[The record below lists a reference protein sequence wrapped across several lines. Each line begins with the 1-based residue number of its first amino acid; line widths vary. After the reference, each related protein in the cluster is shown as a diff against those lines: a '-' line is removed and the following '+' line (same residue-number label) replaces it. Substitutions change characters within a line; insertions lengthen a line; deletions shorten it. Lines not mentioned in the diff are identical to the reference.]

1 MLPEDNLKVVENDKT
16 ILNHEESK
24 ANNNNS
30 NTNDVKS
37 IETSSDV
44 NVNNNKV
51 EEENG
56 ITNAIPSPLVVS
68 TNGIEVAEE
77 TNSENKLLTVTDTPV
92 EQSNTDTFLPKISQ
106 EPKAANSKTQ
116 NNAKSVPKARK
127 SGAPVSNAINIKMV
141 NLAPIANMKVKVSD
155 LETAL
160 NCDSSKVLDS
170 TKVTSENNTAPSE
183 TSSNKGDAKQASS
196 KSKKFKLKKLKKR
209 KSGNYDFPNKKKNY
223 KKKKFEMTSGDAVE
237 QSSEK
242 TLDDS
247 FTNLRT
253 DDKTVNKKVKSGIK
267 SPDRTF
273 MDILSRNNHL
283 AFKRRSK
290 FGCKKVLQSKSFKGK
305 SVMDLLRKNSL
316 SPNSK
321 VKTEMVS
328 PSKDTDSSA
337 SGTDLDLSKESVDE
351 ENNEQSL
358 ATRKRKSEITEE
370 NQNIQEESD
379 FSQSTVFL
387 AGKKRKTDE
396 SGNMTPIITVV
407 PEVKTSPTHS
417 GLRSLLPPHLQ
428 QSSQPNNTADANKP
442 QPNLEANQPI
452 TKSKGLAKPMGANA
466 KPSISS
472 LATKNSEALRAL
484 LVSGPARGIPRDLST
499 FNNIVGGFN
508 NNVGKEMKPGLSP
521 NTPNGLTYPV
531 TPPKIP
537 DNDAMNTQCISPDRD
552 IIPLCCCKI
561 NGAAFNKLAT
571 GNLFCQALDTV
582 DGKVMGCCN
591 KVTNTQLVRPG
602 VKIPFMAICEAHR
615 LKLKAHQCC
624 PGCGHYCTQGKF
636 YQCRKEGPSIH
647 NFHKQCQVF
656 KDGKYFCPH
665 CGEESLQFEVT
676 LSLNDETSTFSDTAS
691 TAQGRISKRQ
701 TSAASIA
708 KMSLLGGYKEKGSE
722 KETPGVKYSI
732 GSKAIT
738 LDSLPSGPDKK
749 TLQKILDNLGQE
761 RPKKYRN
768 LSKSLYQPAYDGE
781 IEKCIYILMDGLDPN
796 QRYSEHEDQTAIH
809 AAANSGHLAIVHILV
824 QCGAVVHIQDKTLRT
839 PLMCATEN
847 DNKSIIQYLVN
858 AGASVDDRGEDGM
871 TVLHYAAK
879 LGSMAVIQ
887 YLVEVR
893 KMSVNITDDGGWTPM
908 IWAAESKYV
917 DTVRYLMSHGADPG
931 MKDDEE
937 NTGLHWAAYAG
948 SVDIIN
954 LVLSAGCEI
963 NVPNE
968 HGDRPLHIAARRSH
982 YECVVLLLARGADVE
997 VKNNEGE
1004 TPLTVCLDQTSP
1016 TWMALKVNKQL
1027 KGFAAKRLGRSEKLL
1042 HRDVSLGRERNPI
1055 ACVNAV
1061 DDESF
1066 PTDYLYIIENVETS
1080 PLNINRVIT
1089 SLQSCR
1095 CKDDCSS
1102 MFCVCARS
1110 TIKCWYDKMGR
1121 VVSDFNIV
1129 EPPLVFECNRACR
1142 CWTNCN
1148 NRVVQ
1153 NGITARLQLFR
1164 TNGRGWGVRALT
1176 DIPKGSFICEYIGEL
1191 ISDCEAD
1198 RREDDSYLFDLDNKD
1213 GETYCID
1220 ARKYGNI
1227 ARFINHLCEP
1237 NVIPVKVFV
1246 EHQDLRFP
1254 RICFFSS
1261 RDIKAHEELG
1271 FDYGE
1276 KFWIIKWKQFTCTCE
1291 SVKCKYSKDTIQ
1303 KTLTDY
1309 RLRHGVEDTGL
1320 DTPPATETT
1329 DSAAPPPPAP
1339 SNPQEL

>member
-1 MLPEDNLKVVENDKT
+1 MAASNEGREQLVPDKVPEAEHVNGIGPEEKDTQDVTTVSKKSVTNGSRVTSDTVTLIDKMLPEDNLKVVENNKT
-16 ILNHEESK
+16 LLNHDESK

-68 TNGIEVAEE
+68 TNGVEIAEE
-77 TNSENKLLTVTDTPV
+77 TNSENKLFTVTDTPV
-92 EQSNTDTFLPKISQ
+92 EQSNTETFLPKISQ

-116 NNAKSVPKARK
+116 NNVKSVPKARK

-155 LETAL
+155 LENAL
-160 NCDSSKVLDS
+160 NCDSSSSKVLDS
-170 TKVTSENNTAPSE
+170 TKVTSENNIAPSE
-183 TSSNKGDAKQASS
+183 TSSSSKGGAKQTSA
-196 KSKKFKLKKLKKR
+196 KSKKFKFKKLKKR

-223 KKKKFEMTSGDAVE
+223 KKKKFEMTSGDVVE
-237 QSSEK
+237 ESSEK
-242 TLDDS
+242 TVDES

-253 DDKTVNKKVKSGIK
+253 DEKTVNKKVKSGIK

-321 VKTEMVS
+321 IKTELVS

-337 SGTDLDLSKESVDE
+337 SGTDLDLSKESVGE

-358 ATRKRKSEITEE
+358 ANRKRKSEITEE
-370 NQNIQEESD
+370 NPNVQEESD

-387 AGKKRKTDE
+387 AGSVNLNQPSIQHSAIHHKSLRNTQNGKKRKTDE

-407 PEVKTSPTHS
+407 PEVKTSPTPS

-428 QSSQPNNTADANKP
+428 QSSQPNNAADTNKP
-442 QPNLEANQPI
+442 QPIANVDQPN

-484 LVSGPARGIPRDLST
+484 LVSGPTGGIPRDLST
-499 FNNIVGGFN
+499 FNNIVGGFT
-508 NNVGKEMKPGLSP
+508 NNVGKDMKPGLTP

-531 TPPKIP
+531 TPPKTP

-571 GNLFCQALDTV
+571 GTLFCQALDTV
-582 DGKVMGCCN
+582 DRKVMGCCN

-656 KDGKYFCPH
+656 KDGKYYCPH

-676 LSLNDETSTFSDTAS
+676 LSLNDEPSTLSDTAS
-691 TAQGRISKRQ
+691 TTQGRISKRQ
-701 TSAASIA
+701 TAATSIA

-722 KETPGVKYSI
+722 KETPGIKYSL
-732 GSKAIT
+732 GSKTIS

-781 IEKCIYILMDGLDPN
+781 VEKCIYILMDGSDPN

-858 AGASVDDRGEDGM
+858 AGASVDERGEDGM

-931 MKDDEE
+931 MKDDVKC
-937 NTGLHWAAYAG
+937 
-948 SVDIIN
+948 SN
-954 LVLSAGCEI
+954 LV
-963 NVPNE
+963 
-968 HGDRPLHIAARRSH
+968 
-982 YECVVLLLARGADVE
+982 
-997 VKNNEGE
+997 
-1004 TPLTVCLDQTSP
+1004 
-1016 TWMALKVNKQL
+1016 
-1027 KGFAAKRLGRSEKLL
+1027 
-1042 HRDVSLGRERNPI
+1042 
-1055 ACVNAV
+1055 
-1061 DDESF
+1061 
-1066 PTDYLYIIENVETS
+1066 
-1080 PLNINRVIT
+1080 
-1089 SLQSCR
+1089 
-1095 CKDDCSS
+1095 
-1102 MFCVCARS
+1102 
-1110 TIKCWYDKMGR
+1110 
-1121 VVSDFNIV
+1121 
-1129 EPPLVFECNRACR
+1129 
-1142 CWTNCN
+1142 
-1148 NRVVQ
+1148 
-1153 NGITARLQLFR
+1153 
-1164 TNGRGWGVRALT
+1164 
-1176 DIPKGSFICEYIGEL
+1176 
-1191 ISDCEAD
+1191 
-1198 RREDDSYLFDLDNKD
+1198 
-1213 GETYCID
+1213 
-1220 ARKYGNI
+1220 
-1227 ARFINHLCEP
+1227 
-1237 NVIPVKVFV
+1237 
-1246 EHQDLRFP
+1246 
-1254 RICFFSS
+1254 
-1261 RDIKAHEELG
+1261 
-1271 FDYGE
+1271 
-1276 KFWIIKWKQFTCTCE
+1276 
-1291 SVKCKYSKDTIQ
+1291 
-1303 KTLTDY
+1303 
-1309 RLRHGVEDTGL
+1309 
-1320 DTPPATETT
+1320 
-1329 DSAAPPPPAP
+1329 
-1339 SNPQEL
+1339 